1 MTDIFPF
8 GCGLKVHND
17 HGGVIRVDIA
27 KPERDFFFLP
37 PTRVFDLTETLWGS
51 ATRGENFFKK
61 RFGRM
66 YMFEERDANKSLND
80 DYYPLLYSRRNIIE
94 NHDILVINSLGFKH
108 DYI

>member
-1 MTDIFPF
+1 MTTAGSLEWISRNPN
-8 GCGLKVHND
+8 G
-17 HGGVIRVDIA
+17 I
-27 KPERDFFFLP
+27 FFFLP

-51 ATRGENFFKK
+51 ATRGEIFFKK